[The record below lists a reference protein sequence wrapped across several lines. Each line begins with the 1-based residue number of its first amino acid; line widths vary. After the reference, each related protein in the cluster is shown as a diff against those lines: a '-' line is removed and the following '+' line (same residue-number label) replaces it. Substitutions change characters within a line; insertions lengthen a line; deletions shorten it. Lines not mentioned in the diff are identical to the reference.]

1 MFKVKATITN
11 MMGDKEQYPCHHQYK
26 LGDEFIFDG
35 ASFTGNI
42 CPSFAITVVPK
53 MMELHS
59 AGPRYRDYIHYYPFL
74 YAPQSVDDPDLKK
87 YDGLGY
93 KNIFENYTESK
104 HSVANLASSG
114 SFKWPPADKRPDY
127 RPVRLICPDYRTS
140 VVATIEAFDLS
151 DAGRNIPFFRR
162 EMAILDKIIDKPG
175 IEAKKI
181 LQEFS
186 PDQINNIY
194 PALSPVMVESLL
206 EEMEVMDYLEIKEG
220 KVFTK
225 PKAQAKLKAFKS
237 SLTDEERKA
246 LKLSH

>member
-11 MMGDKEQYPCHHQYK
+11 MIGDKDKYPCHHQYQ
-26 LGDEFIFDG
+26 LGYEFIFDG
-35 ASFTGNI
+35 ASFTGSI
-42 CPSFAITVVPK
+42 CPSFAMTIVPK

-74 YAPQSVDDPDLKK
+74 YAPQSIDDPSKK
-87 YDGLGY
+87 KFDGLGY
-93 KNIFENYTESK
+93 KNIFDNYSETK
-104 HSVANLASSG
+104 HSVANLAGSS

-162 EMAILDKIIDKPG
+162 EMSILDKILDKPG

-181 LQEFS
+181 LNEFS
-186 PDQINNIY
+186 KTQIEEIY
-194 PALSPVMVESLL
+194 PALSPVMIESLL

-220 KVFTK
+220 RVYTK
-225 PKAQAKLKAFKS
+225 PKAKAKLEAFKANLS
-237 SLTDEERKA
+237 KEERKA
-246 LKLSH
+246 LRLKD

>member
-1 MFKVKATITN
+1 MFKVKAVITDFRGN
-11 MMGDKEQYPCHHQYK
+11 KERYPCHHQYQM
-26 LGDEFIFDG
+26 GDEFVFDG

-42 CPSFAITVVPK
+42 CPSFAMTVVPK

-93 KNIFENYTESK
+93 RNIFENYAEPQYGM
-104 HSVANLASSG
+104 ANLASSG
-114 SFKWPPADKRPDY
+114 AFKWPPADKRPEY
-127 RPVRLICPDYRTS
+127 RPIRLICPDFRTS

-162 EMAILDKIIDKPG
+162 EMSILDKIWDKPG
-175 IEAKKI
+175 IEVNKI
-181 LQEFS
+181 LDEFS
-186 PDQINNIY
+186 PEQIENIY
-194 PALSPVMVESLL
+194 PALSPVMIESLL

-220 KVFTK
+220 KVFTN
-225 PKAQAKLKAFKS
+225 PKARTKLETFKAG
-237 SLTDEERKA
+237 LTEE
-246 LKLSH
+246 LDPDCL